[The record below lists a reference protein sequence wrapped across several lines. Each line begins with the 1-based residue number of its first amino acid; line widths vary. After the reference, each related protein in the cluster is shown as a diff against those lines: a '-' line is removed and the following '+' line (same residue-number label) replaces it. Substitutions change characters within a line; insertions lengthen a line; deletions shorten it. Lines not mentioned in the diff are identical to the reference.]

1 MMEKKRVLEEGLLEQ
16 YLTGDLPVDEQ
27 LMVEK
32 ALVEDADLKAQFDE
46 LEADFEKMAFEQA
59 ITPPS
64 RVRSNLVD
72 TVESTIPLKTNRS
85 PIWIAASLALLF
97 GLAAYWMYVQWQ
109 NAEDNFNSLQ
119 QQTVNLQE
127 RLEALE
133 NDYAVT
139 ASQLKDI
146 NGPNVIPMVLYGNQK
161 LPDAKL
167 VAYVDHNRKIVIVN
181 SQGLPALPVTKT
193 YQMWSDVDGEMIN
206 MGTLAPN
213 QELIPLKYIEKA
225 ESLNITIE
233 PVGGNDHP
241 TVEDLISAI
250 PL

>member
-1 MMEKKRVLEEGLLEQ
+1 MEKKRILEEGLLEQ
-16 YLTGDLPVDEQ
+16 YLTGDLPIDEQ

-32 ALVEDADLKAQFDE
+32 ALVEDADLKAQFDQ
-46 LEADFEKMAFEQA
+46 LEADFEKMALEQA
-59 ITPPS
+59 IVPPS
-64 RVRSNLVD
+64 RVKSNLVD
-72 TVESTIPLKTNRS
+72 SIENTVPLKTNRS
-85 PIWIAASLALLF
+85 PLWIAASFAVLF
-97 GLAAYWMYVQWQ
+97 GLATYWMYIQWQ
-109 NAEDNFNSLQ
+109 NAEENFDSLQ
-119 QQTVNLQE
+119 QQTANLQE

-139 ASQLKDI
+139 TSQLKDI
-146 NGPNVIPMVLYGNQK
+146 NGPNVVPMVLYGNQK
-161 LPDAKL
+161 LPNAKL

-181 SQGLPALPVTKT
+181 SQGLPELPVTKT